1 MPFTNQPK
9 SSTTFSNLSPNSA
22 TFDTGLYFLLT
33 ELSGYILQE
42 NDGKIILSQSTNYI
56 KPITWNNQNKSD

>member
-9 SSTTFSNLSPNSA
+9 SSTTSNLSPNSA
-22 TFDTGLYFLLT
+22 TFDTGLYFLLN
-33 ELSGYILQE
+33 ELTGYILQE
-42 NDGKIILSQSTNYI
+42 NGGKIILSQSTNYI